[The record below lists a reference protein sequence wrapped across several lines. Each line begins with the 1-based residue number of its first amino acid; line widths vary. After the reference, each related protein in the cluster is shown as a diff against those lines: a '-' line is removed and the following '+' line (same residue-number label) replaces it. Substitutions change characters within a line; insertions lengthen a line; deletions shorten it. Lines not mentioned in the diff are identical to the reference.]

1 MTKWIKSSMAVK
13 LSVVFSIFITVVAVA
28 LIGVSYSAGK
38 DMLTKESMSRY
49 NAIADNLAFNAEY
62 GVLTRNQQTLDKILS
77 GVMEVKIDGKE
88 SDVNFIEIAEKSGM
102 ALSKIGRSKQPHE
115 RLERFVMTRKVAQG
129 AEDADFLLGGAAP
142 VSDTSNG
149 SGGRTEEIGKVTIEF
164 DTSPRDEKLAK
175 MGGTAVFV
183 TVICIALGVIGTNFF
198 VRAMVGPLNRTVVAL
213 DEIASGGGNLN
224 KKLDVVGEDEL
235 ADLGKN
241 FNRFTDTL
249 AGIVQSVR
257 NTSNQVTT
265 ASQKLTQLSQVM
277 AKNAGETSTQAN
289 AVSVS
294 AEQVNKSIQT
304 VAIGTGEMS
313 ASIKEIA
320 RSVSE
325 ASKVAVSAVRVA
337 EETNIKVTKLGE
349 SGAEIGNIIKVI
361 SSIAEQTNLL
371 ALNATIEAARAGEAG
386 KGFAVVANEVKDLA
400 KETAKATED
409 IKKKIEMIQTD
420 TKGAVEAIANIGEI
434 INKISDIQSAIAA
447 AVEEQTKTTNEISMN
462 LAEAAKGSSEIAQN
476 VTHVAKDTQST
487 SAAAADT
494 QNAAGELSNMAARLQ
509 SLVGQFK

>member
-1 MTKWIKSSMAVK
+1 MNFNLQSKSISFK
-13 LSVVFSIFITVVAVA
+13 LSLFFSFFFTVAATA
-28 LIGVSYSAGK
+28 LIWISYNTARRELTRESSARF
-38 DMLTKESMSRY
+38 DS
-49 NAIADNLAFNAEY
+49 IANNLAFNSEY
-62 GVLTRNQQTLDKILS
+62 GVLTQNAQTLDKILD
-77 GVMEVKIDGKE
+77 GVMEEK
-88 SDVNFIEIAEKSGM
+88 DVNFLQVSDKAGRV
-102 ALSKIGRSKQPHE
+102 LSKKGRTKEPFVS
-115 RLERFVMTRKVAQG
+115 LERAVMTRKVSQG
-129 AEDADFLLGGAAP
+129 GEDSDFLLGGM
-142 VSDTSNG
+142 
-149 SGGRTEEIGKVTIEF
+149 SGGVEESSGGARTEEIGRVTAEF
-164 DTSPRDEKLAK
+164 DTGPREERL
-175 MGGTAVFV
+175 
-183 TVICIALGVIGTNFF
+183 
-198 VRAMVGPLNRTVVAL
+198 RAMGFRAMLVTLVFIVAGVFFTVGMVKSMVLPLSRAVQAL
-213 DEIASGGGNLN
+213 DEIASGGGNLS
-224 KKLDVVGEDEL
+224 KKLEITTEDEVGE
-235 ADLGKN
+235 LGRN

-249 AGIVQSVR
+249 ASIVQSVR

-265 ASQKLTQLSQVM
+265 AAGKLTQLSQVM
-277 AKNAGETSTQAN
+277 AKNANETSTQAN

-294 AEQVNKSIQT
+294 AEQVNKSVQT

-420 TKGAVEAIANIGEI
+420 TKGAVEAIGNIGEI

-447 AVEEQTKTTNEISMN
+447 AVEQQTKTTNEISMN

-494 QNAAGELSNMAARLQ
+494 QNAAAELSNMASQLQ
-509 SLVGQFK
+509 GIVGQFK

>member
-1 MTKWIKSSMAVK
+1 MNLDLRTQSLTNKISVFFSLFFAVSSA
-13 LSVVFSIFITVVAVA
+13 A
-28 LIGVSYSAGK
+28 LIVLSYTAGK
-38 DMLTKESMSRY
+38 EMLTKESVARFNS
-49 NAIADNLAFNAEY
+49 IANNLAFNAEY
-62 GVLTRNQQTLDKILS
+62 GVLTQNTQTLDKVLD
-77 GVMEVKIDGKE
+77 GVMAEK
-88 SDVNFIEIAEKSGM
+88 DVNRVEVLDKTGRS
-102 ALSKIGRSKQPHE
+102 LSAKGQSKQPSDTVD
-115 RLERFVMTRKVAQG
+115 RPVVTRRMGSG
-129 AEDADFLLGGAAP
+129 AEDADFLLGTGGGGGGA
-142 VSDTSNG
+142 
-149 SGGRTEEIGKVTIEF
+149 GGGNVTEEIGHVSVEF
-164 DTSPRDEKLAK
+164 DTGPRDEKLHG
-175 MGGTAVFV
+175 MGVKAVLV
-183 TVICIALGVIGTNFF
+183 TLFF
-198 VRAMVGPLNRTVVAL
+198 IVFGIFLTVAIVKSMVQPLNRAVQAL
-213 DEIASGGGNLN
+213 DEIAMGGGNLS
-224 KKLDVVGEDEL
+224 KKLEVTSEDEVGQ
-235 ADLGKN
+235 LGRN

-257 NTSNQVTT
+257 NTSNQVSV
-265 ASQKLTQLSQVM
+265 AAQKLTALSQVM
-277 AKNAGETSTQAN
+277 AKNANETSTQAN

-294 AEQVNKSIQT
+294 AEEVNKGIQT

-420 TKGAVEAIANIGEI
+420 TKGAVEAIAAIGEI

-462 LAEAAKGSSEIAQN
+462 LADAAKGTSEIAQN
-476 VTHVAKDTQST
+476 VTHVARDTQGT
-487 SAAAADT
+487 SAAASDT
-494 QNAAGELSNMAARLQ
+494 QNAAAELSNMANQLQ
-509 SLVGQFK
+509 GIVGQFK

>member
-1 MTKWIKSSMAVK
+1 MNFNLKSKSISYK
-13 LSVVFSIFITVVAVA
+13 LSLFFSFFFTVAATA
-28 LIGVSYSAGK
+28 LIWISYNTAKRELTRESSARFNSI
-38 DMLTKESMSRY
+38 T
-49 NAIADNLAFNAEY
+49 NNLAFNAEY
-62 GVLTRNQQTLDKILS
+62 GVLTQNAQTLDKILD
-77 GVMEVKIDGKE
+77 GVMEEK
-88 SDVNFIEIAEKSGM
+88 DVNSVSVEDKTGRV
-102 ALSKIGRSKQPHE
+102 LSKKGRSKQPSVE
-115 RLERFVMTRKVAQG
+115 VEKPVMTRKVSG
-129 AEDADFLLGGAAP
+129 GGEDADFLLGGGMEE
-142 VSDTSNG
+142 S
-149 SGGRTEEIGKVTIEF
+149 SGAGRTEQIGRVVAEF
-164 DTSPRDEKLAK
+164 DTAPREERLRD
-175 MGGTAVFV
+175 MGTRAVLV
-183 TVICIALGVIGTNFF
+183 TVLFIAVGVFF
-198 VRAMVGPLNRTVVAL
+198 TVGAVKSMVLPLSRAVSAL
-213 DEIASGGGNLN
+213 DEIASGGGNLS
-224 KKLDVVGEDEL
+224 KKLEVTSEDEVGQL
-235 ADLGKN
+235 AEN

-249 AGIVQSVR
+249 ASIVQSVR
-257 NTSNQVTT
+257 STSNQVTT
-265 ASQKLTQLSQVM
+265 ASSKLTQLSQVM

-294 AEQVNKSIQT
+294 AEQVNKSVQT

-420 TKGAVEAIANIGEI
+420 TKGAVEAIGNIGEI
-434 INKISDIQSAIAA
+434 INRISDIQSAIAA

-476 VTHVAKDTQST
+476 VTHVARDTQST

-494 QNAAGELSNMAARLQ
+494 QNAATELSNMAAQLQ
-509 SLVGQFK
+509 GIVGQFK

>member
-1 MTKWIKSSMAVK
+1 MNFDLLKTKGLTYK
-13 LSVVFSIFITVVAVA
+13 LSLFFSLFFTLSAAA
-28 LIGVSYSAGK
+28 LIVISYRAGR
-38 DMLTKESMSRY
+38 DMLTVESTNRFNSIT
-49 NAIADNLAFNAEY
+49 NNLAFNAEY
-62 GVLTRNQQTLDKILS
+62 GVLTQNAQTLEKVLE
-77 GVMEVKIDGKE
+77 GVMAEA
-88 SDVNFIEIAEKSGM
+88 DVNFVEVLDKSGRSL
-102 ALSKIGRSKQPHE
+102 ARKGSSKQPSQVVEH
-115 RLERFVMTRKVAQG
+115 VVVTRKSASG
-129 AEDADFLLGGAAP
+129 GEGSDFMLGGF
-142 VSDTSNG
+142 NG
-149 SGGRTEEIGKVTIEF
+149 GNGGGGDRVEEIGRVTIEF
-164 DTSPRDEKLAK
+164 NIGPRQEKLAS
-175 MGGTAVFV
+175 MGGKAVLV
-183 TVICIALGVIGTNFF
+183 TLFF
-198 VRAMVGPLNRTVVAL
+198 VVFGIFLTISIVKRMVLPLNRAVQAL
-213 DEIASGGGNLN
+213 DEIASGGGNLS
-224 KKLDVVGEDEL
+224 KKLEVTSEDEVGW
-235 ADLGKN
+235 LGRN
-241 FNRFTDTL
+241 FNRFADTL

-257 NTSNQVTT
+257 STSNQVTL
-265 ASQKLTQLSQVM
+265 AAQKLTALAQIM

-294 AEQVNKSIQT
+294 AEQVNRSVQT

-313 ASIKEIA
+313 ASIREIA

-420 TKGAVEAIANIGEI
+420 TKGAVDAIAAIGEI

-462 LAEAAKGSSEIAQN
+462 LAEAARGTSEIAQN

-487 SAAAADT
+487 SAAAADS
-494 QNAAGELSNMAARLQ
+494 QNAAAELSTMAAQLQ
-509 SLVGQFK
+509 SIVGQFK

>member
-1 MTKWIKSSMAVK
+1 MNFNLKSKSMSFK
-13 LSVVFSIFITVVAVA
+13 LSLYFSAFFTVAATA
-28 LIGVSYSAGK
+28 LIWISYNTARRE
-38 DMLTKESMSRY
+38 LTHESTARFDS
-49 NAIADNLAFNAEY
+49 IANNLAFNAEY
-62 GVLTRNQQTLDKILS
+62 GVLTQNAQTLDKVLD
-77 GVMEVKIDGKE
+77 GVLEEK
-88 SDVNFIEIAEKSGM
+88 DVNSVEVVDKAGRT
-102 ALSKIGRSKQPHE
+102 LSKKGKSQQPSYVVE
-115 RLERFVMTRKVAQG
+115 RPVMTRRVSQG
-129 AEDADFLLGGAAP
+129 GEDADFLLGGGTDMASSSA
-142 VSDTSNG
+142 G
-149 SGGRTEEIGKVTIEF
+149 ARTEEIGRATVEF
-164 DTSPRDEKLAK
+164 DIAPREEKLRS
-175 MGGTAVFV
+175 MGSRAFVV
-183 TVICIALGVIGTNFF
+183 TVLFIVVGVVLTLLV
-198 VRAMVGPLNRTVVAL
+198 VRKMVMPLNRAVQAL
-213 DEIASGGGNLN
+213 NEIASGGGNLS
-224 KKLDVVGEDEL
+224 KKLEVTSEDEVGQ
-235 ADLGKN
+235 LGDN

-249 AGIVQSVR
+249 DSIVQSVR
-257 NTSNQVTT
+257 GTSNQVTV
-265 ASQKLTQLSQVM
+265 AAQKLTSLSQIM

-294 AEQVNKSIQT
+294 AEQVNKSVQT

-420 TKGAVEAIANIGEI
+420 TKGAVEAIAAIGEI

-476 VTHVAKDTQST
+476 VTHVARDTQST

-494 QNAAGELSNMAARLQ
+494 QNAAAELSNMATQLQ
-509 SLVGQFK
+509 KIVGQFK

>member
-1 MTKWIKSSMAVK
+1 MNFDLKSQSLSFK
-13 LSVVFSIFITVVAVA
+13 LSLFFSLFFTVSSGF
-28 LIGVSYSAGK
+28 LILISYSAGR
-38 DMLTKESMSRY
+38 DMLTKESTSRF
-49 NAIADNLAFNAEY
+49 NSIAENLAFNAEY
-62 GVLTRNQQTLDKILS
+62 GVLTQNAQTLDKILD
-77 GVMEVKIDGKE
+77 GVMEEK
-88 SDVNFIEIAEKSGM
+88 DVNSAEVADKTGRI
-102 ALSKIGRSKQPHE
+102 LSQKGKSKQPNYTVEHK
-115 RLERFVMTRKVAQG
+115 VMTRKVTQG
-129 AEDADFLLGGAAP
+129 AEDADFLLGGLGGGADA
-142 VSDTSNG
+142 G
-149 SGGRTEEIGKVTIEF
+149 AGGGRTEEIGRVTVEF
-164 DTSPRDEKLAK
+164 DTAPRDEKLHS
-175 MGGTAVFV
+175 MGSKAVMV
-183 TVICIALGVIGTNFF
+183 ALFFIGFGVFLTFGI
-198 VRAMVGPLNRTVVAL
+198 VRRMVLPLNRAVQAL
-213 DEIASGGGNLN
+213 NEIASGGGNLS
-224 KKLDVVGEDEL
+224 KKLEVTSQDEVGR
-235 ADLGKN
+235 LGNN
-241 FNRFTDTL
+241 FNRFIDTL
-249 AGIVQSVR
+249 AGIVGSVR
-257 NTSNQVTT
+257 STSNQVTV
-265 ASQKLTQLSQVM
+265 AAQKLTSLSQVM
-277 AKNAGETSTQAN
+277 AKNANETSTQAN

-294 AEQVNKSIQT
+294 AEQVNKSVQT

-420 TKGAVEAIANIGEI
+420 TKGAVEAIGNIGEI

-447 AVEEQTKTTNEISMN
+447 AVEQQTKTTNEISTN
-462 LAEAAKGSSEIAQN
+462 LAEAARGSSEIAQN

-487 SAAAADT
+487 SAAASDT
-494 QNAAGELSNMAARLQ
+494 QNAAGELSSMADQLQ
-509 SLVGQFK
+509 KIVGQFK

>member
-1 MTKWIKSSMAVK
+1 MILDLRTQSLTNKISVFFSVFFAVSSA
-13 LSVVFSIFITVVAVA
+13 A
-28 LIGVSYSAGK
+28 LIVLSYTAGK
-38 DMLTKESMSRY
+38 DMLTKESVARFNS
-49 NAIADNLAFNAEY
+49 IANNLAFNAEY
-62 GVLTRNQQTLDKILS
+62 GVLTQNSQTLDKVLD
-77 GVMEVKIDGKE
+77 GVMAEK
-88 SDVNFIEIAEKSGM
+88 DVNRVEVMDKGGRS
-102 ALSKIGRSKQPHE
+102 LSSKGQSKQPSDVVE
-115 RLERFVMTRKVAQG
+115 RPVVTRRVGTG
-129 AEDADFLLGGAAP
+129 AEDADFLLGTGGGGGA
-142 VSDTSNG
+142 
-149 SGGRTEEIGKVTIEF
+149 GGGGGGNVTEEIGRVSVEF
-164 DTSPRDEKLAK
+164 DTGPRDEKLHG
-175 MGGTAVFV
+175 MGVKAVLV
-183 TVICIALGVIGTNFF
+183 TLFFIIFGVFLTVAIVKN
-198 VRAMVGPLNRTVVAL
+198 MVQPLNRAVQAL
-213 DEIASGGGNLN
+213 DEIAMGGGNLS
-224 KKLDVVGEDEL
+224 KKLEVTSGDEVGQ
-235 ADLGKN
+235 LGRN

-257 NTSNQVTT
+257 STSNQVSV
-265 ASQKLTQLSQVM
+265 AAQKLTALSQVM
-277 AKNAGETSTQAN
+277 AKNANETSTQAN

-294 AEQVNKSIQT
+294 AEQVNKGIQT

-420 TKGAVEAIANIGEI
+420 TKGAVEAIAAIGEI

-462 LAEAAKGSSEIAQN
+462 LAEAAKGTSEIAQN
-476 VTHVAKDTQST
+476 VTHVARDTQGT
-487 SAAAADT
+487 SAAASDT
-494 QNAAGELSNMAARLQ
+494 QNAAAELSNMATQLQ
-509 SLVGQFK
+509 GIVGQFK

>member
-1 MTKWIKSSMAVK
+1 MNFNFGSKSLTYK
-13 LSVVFSIFITVVAVA
+13 LSLFFSVFFTVSSAA
-28 LIGVSYSAGK
+28 LITISYQAGRE
-38 DMLTKESMSRY
+38 MLTKESTSRY
-49 NAIADNLAFNAEY
+49 NSIANNLAFNAEY
-62 GVLTRNQQTLDKILS
+62 GVLTQNVQTLDKILD
-77 GVMEVKIDGKE
+77 GVMTER
-88 SDVNFIEIAEKSGM
+88 DVNSASILDKDGRS
-102 ALSKIGRSKQPHE
+102 LSTKGNSKQPNFILS
-115 RLERFVMTRKVAQG
+115 RPVVTRKVAQG
-129 AEDADFLLGGAAP
+129 SEDADFLLGG
-142 VSDTSNG
+142 G
-149 SGGRTEEIGKVTIEF
+149 SGGGGGTAHTEEIGRVSVEFDVAPREERLHGMGIKAVTVTIF
-164 DTSPRDEKLAK
+164 FI
-175 MGGTAVFV
+175 VFGVFLMV
-183 TVICIALGVIGTNFF
+183 TI
-198 VRAMVGPLNRTVVAL
+198 VRRLVQPLNRAVAAL
-213 DEIASGGGNLN
+213 DEIASGGGNLS
-224 KKLDVVGEDEL
+224 KKLEVTTVDEVGE
-235 ADLGKN
+235 LGRN

-249 AGIVQSVR
+249 ASIVQSVR
-257 NTSNQVTT
+257 NTSNQVST
-265 ASQKLTQLSQVM
+265 AAQKLTSLSQVM

-289 AVSVS
+289 TVSVS
-294 AEQVNKSIQT
+294 AEQVNKGIQT

-420 TKGAVEAIANIGEI
+420 TKGAVEAIAAIGEI

-447 AVEEQTKTTNEISMN
+447 AVEQQTKTTNEISMN
-462 LAEAAKGSSEIAQN
+462 LAEAARGTSEIAQN
-476 VTHVAKDTQST
+476 VTHVARDTQST

-494 QNAAGELSNMAARLQ
+494 QNAAAELANMASQLQ
-509 SLVGQFK
+509 GIVGQFK